1 MDAVLQ
7 VVSTLNLKKSNRILL
22 TKLLLFDQYTIVTA
36 LTLLEFY
43 ICLESSALNDH
54 NDNTIL

>member
-36 LTLLEFY
+36 LTLLELY
-43 ICLESSALNDH
+43 IYLESSALNDH